1 MASRETPLNDK
12 TIFITGGN
20 EGIGLATAI
29 LFAEH
34 GANVAIMGRRPDKN
48 ADALKLIEL
57 TGARCLAI
65 NGDVVNEA
73 DITQAIDEVLHLF
86 GGLHFAFNNA
96 GVGGSIP
103 FDEMST
109 ADFDYVMDVNL
120 KGVWLCMKH
129 EMPAI
134 LASGGGAIVNTGSS
148 ASTLGLPLVS
158 HYCASK
164 HAVLG
169 LTKSL
174 ALEYAQKNVRINLV
188 CPGMTDGTG
197 ILANAASASPD
208 VISTLAQKVPMGHLG
223 RPQQIA
229 TTVFFLCSDAAS
241 YITGQAIYVD
251 GGLTVG

>member
-1 MASRETPLNDK
+1 MKDK

-29 LFAEH
+29 LFAEQ
-34 GANVAIMGRRPDKN
+34 GANVAIMGRRAEKN
-48 ADALKLIEL
+48 ADALRRIEE
-57 TGARCLAI
+57 TGARALAI
-65 NGDVVNEA
+65 TGDVVQEA
-73 DITQAIDEVLHLF
+73 DLERAISEVTRVF
-86 GGLHFAFNNA
+86 GALHFAFNNA

-103 FDEMST
+103 FGEMS
-109 ADFDYVMDVNL
+109 AKDFDFVMDVNV
-120 KGVWLCMKH
+120 KGVWASMKY

-134 LASGGGAIVNTGSS
+134 LAAGGGVVVNTGSS
-148 ASTLGLPLVS
+148 ASSVALPLVS

-174 ALEYAQKNVRINLV
+174 ALEYAEHNVRINLL
-188 CPGMTDGTG
+188 CPGMTQDTG
-197 ILANAASASPD
+197 ILSSAAANSPD
-208 VISTLAQKVPMGHLG
+208 VISELAQKVPMKHLG
-223 RPQQIA
+223 KPQQMA
-229 TTVFFLCSDAAS
+229 NTVLFLCSDAAS

>member
-1 MASRETPLNDK
+1 VKDK

-29 LFAEH
+29 LFGEQ
-34 GANVAIMGRRPDKN
+34 GANVAIMGRRDDKN
-48 ADALKLIEL
+48 ADALKLIEK

-65 NGDVVNEA
+65 TGDVTKND
-73 DITQAIDEVLHLF
+73 DINRAIGEVVRAF
-86 GGLHFAFNNA
+86 GALHFAFNNA

-103 FDEMST
+103 LNEMSEE
-109 ADFDYVMDVNL
+109 DFDFVMNVNV
-120 KGVWLCMKH
+120 KGVWMCMKR
-129 EMPAI
+129 EMREI

-148 ASTLGLPLVS
+148 ATTVGVPLLS

-174 ALEYAQKNVRINLV
+174 ALEYAKQNIRINLL
-188 CPGMTDGTG
+188 CPGMTGDTG
-197 ILANAASASPD
+197 ILTNAAVTSPD

-223 RPQQIA
+223 NPQQMA
-229 TTVFFLCSDAAS
+229 NTVLFLCSDAAS